1 MQFFD
6 LIVCENVFYF
16 INYYRTHGKHVI
28 SEVINCVSKDYKK
41 YTMARHRD
49 IRNRSYSDDYDYDDV
64 YGQSV
69 EEDSCLSPS
78 DTAQFMYDRSSNQQA
93 VSHFMESH
101 ANIQEEAEEEV
112 ESPSE
117 QALQRRDSMDFRSLN
132 LNEDDEAKLMSCLDE
147 LRNVLGDTI
156 SENLLVQSVLTHKF
170 DFNKAL
176 DEILNNK
183 SKEKLMSQLPKPAP
197 LVKVESARAP
207 VILTDGTPKVIATN
221 VEPKKLVAVKGFNI
235 DIGPSSQ
242 PQTPREQSPCTER
255 TRESTEDKVIPKL
268 KENKVDAVSQ
278 FSKERGSD
286 KDHLY
291 IVVIG
296 HVDAGKSTLMGRLLC
311 ELGEVSQKALH
322 KFEQE
327 SKKIG
332 KQSFMYAWVL
342 DETGEERVRGITMD
356 VGRAQFETKTKKV
369 IVLDAPG
376 HADFIPNMITG
387 AGQADVALLVVDAT
401 RGEFESGFDF
411 GGQTR
416 EHALLVRSLGVSQ
429 LAVAINKLDTT
440 NWSQER
446 FTEIS
451 KKLKIFLK
459 QAGFKESD
467 VTYVPCSGLT
477 GENVAKHPI
486 EAELLKWYKGPCL
499 LDVIDK
505 FNVPER
511 PVSKA
516 LRMSINDV
524 YKGTGSGFCV
534 AGRIENGM
542 ISKGDK
548 ILVCP
553 TKEMCEV
560 RNLSI
565 NDLSSNVAFAGDQVS
580 VTLSGVDM
588 QNVNI
593 GYILSDPV
601 QVVPVT
607 TRFEARIVVFNVKVP
622 ITKGFPVLIHYQSL
636 VESANIVKLK
646 QLLNKSTGE
655 LIKKKPRCLGNN
667 SVAVVEIEVSKPIC
681 IERYKD
687 VKELGR
693 VLLRVA
699 GVTIAAG
706 LVTGIVGA

>member
-1 MQFFD
+1 
-6 LIVCENVFYF
+6 
-16 INYYRTHGKHVI
+16 
-28 SEVINCVSKDYKK
+28 
-41 YTMARHRD
+41 MARHRNV
-49 IRNRSYSDDYDYDDV
+49 RNRSYSDDYDYDDV
-64 YGQSV
+64 YGHSV
-69 EEDSCLSPS
+69 EEDSCLSPNDS
-78 DTAQFMYDRSSNQQA
+78 SQWLFDRTRNSQAISNFLD
-93 VSHFMESH
+93 SHDD
-101 ANIQEEAEEEV
+101 IQEEAEEETSV
-112 ESPSE
+112 AFPPALTRRESV
-117 QALQRRDSMDFRSLN
+117 DIRSLN
-132 LNEDDEAKLMSCLDE
+132 LDEDDEAKLMSCLDE
-147 LRNVLGDTI
+147 LRNVLGDTV
-156 SENLLVQSVLTHKF
+156 SENVLIQSVIHHKF

-176 DEILNNK
+176 DDILNSN
-183 SKEKLMSQLPKPAP
+183 SKEKAKIEPPKPAP
-197 LVKVESARAP
+197 LLAIDPSKAP
-207 VILTDGTPKVIATN
+207 VITTGNTPKVIAKN
-221 VEPKKLVAVKGFNI
+221 LEPKNMGIVKGFRVEM
-235 DIGPSSQ
+235 DEGPSSR
-242 PQTPREQSPCTER
+242 PETPRELSPCLER
-255 TRESTEDKVIPKL
+255 VKEQLVEKNLKSTE
-268 KENKVDAVSQ
+268 NKASVMSQ
-278 FSKERGSD
+278 YTKERAAE
-286 KDHLY
+286 KEHLY

-311 ELGEVSQKALH
+311 DLGEVSQKTLH
-322 KFEQE
+322 KYEQE

-369 IVLDAPG
+369 VILDAPG
-376 HADFIPNMITG
+376 HADFIPNMIIG
-387 AGQADVALLVVDAT
+387 AGQADVALLVIDAT

-429 LAVAINKLDTT
+429 LTVAVNKLDTS

-446 FTEIS
+446 FNEIT
-451 KKLKIFLK
+451 KKLKAFLK
-459 QAGFKESD
+459 QAGFKDSD

-477 GENVAKHPI
+477 GQNLVKTPDEPQ
-486 EAELLKWYKGPCL
+486 LLKWYRGLCL

-505 FNVPER
+505 FKVPDR
-511 PVSKA
+511 PVTKP
-516 LRMSINDV
+516 LRMSINDI

-548 ILVCP
+548 VLVCP
-553 TKEMCEV
+553 TKEAAEV
-560 RNLSI
+560 RGLMI
-565 NDLSSNVAFAGDQVS
+565 NDMPSNIAFAGDPVS

-588 QNVNI
+588 LNVCV

-601 QVVPVT
+601 QQVPIT

-636 VESANIVKLK
+636 VEAATIVKLK
-646 QLLNKSTGE
+646 AQLSKTTGE
-655 LIKKKPRCLGNN
+655 LVKKKPRVLGNN

-681 IERYKD
+681 IEKYKD

-693 VLLRVA
+693 VMLRVA

-706 LVTGIVGA
+706 LVTDIVST